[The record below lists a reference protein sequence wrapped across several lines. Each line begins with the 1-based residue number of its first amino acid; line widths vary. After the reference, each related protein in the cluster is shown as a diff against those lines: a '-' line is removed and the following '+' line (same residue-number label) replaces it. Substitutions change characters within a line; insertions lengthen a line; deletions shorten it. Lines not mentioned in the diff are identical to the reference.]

1 MSKKLVTSYT
11 FTAASKTIASADF
24 TSLEKI
30 QLITNV
36 TDNII
41 IYNFA
46 DATKGGTLSGTTL
59 TLTYDTTSMA
69 DADKLQIFVEDAAQT
84 VPVTDNGSTLSID
97 DGGGTITVDGSL
109 TVDLGANNDVTV
121 TSGAITE
128 TNSAAIKT
136 AVETIDNA
144 IAGTEMQVDVVAA
157 LPAGTNNIGDVDVV
171 SSALPTGAST
181 LAEQQSQTTH
191 LATIAGDTTD
201 IEAAVEL
208 IDDTV
213 ATLGTTTYTEA
224 ASKGLV
230 IGAVRRDADTTL
242 VDTTNEVA
250 PLQVDANGRLKV
262 EAFSG
267 EALPV
272 TMTSTTVTGTVAV
285 TQSGT
290 WDEVGIND
298 SGNSIT
304 VDNSGTFATQATL
317 QIGDNTVG
325 RVKITD
331 GTDVADVLD
340 LTNSNPV
347 ATAIV
352 DGNGDQIT
360 SFGGGT
366 QYTEDAAAAANPVG
380 TALMLVR
387 EDGRAGSLT
396 TTDGDNVAAR
406 GNNKGELYVK
416 STDSD
421 ALLTTIDADTGNI
434 STKIDT
440 VAGAVSGTEMQ
451 VDVVGALPAG
461 TNNIGDVDVLT
472 LPGVAGTVADN
483 AADSGNPIKVGAK
496 YNATQP
502 TYDDGDRADLQV
514 NSRGELIVRLYTAS
528 NAIAA
533 VVTNTDAVAT
543 SSIASK
549 YQVASL
555 GYVYNG
561 TTFDRMRGDTTGT
574 YTVAKPTTSGGQSIF
589 RSIDIDESE
598 EEIKATAGQ
607 LYWISAFN
615 RTAAPLYLKFY
626 NATAA
631 NVTVG
636 TTTPVMTF
644 VVPGNADSDGAGFV
658 LNFGDIGVAFGTAIS
673 VACTTGVADNDT
685 GAPGAND
692 CVINIG
698 YA

>member
-317 QIGDNTVG
+317 QTGDNTVG

-561 TTFDRMRGDTTGT
+561 TTFDRMRGDTVGT

-589 RSIDIDESE
+589 RSIDIDETE
-598 EEIKATAGQ
+598 EDIKTSAGQ
-607 LYWISAFN
+607 LYWIAAFN

-636 TTTPVMTF
+636 TTTPVLTF
-644 VVPGNADSDGAGFV
+644 VVPGNADSDGAGFTI
-658 LNFGDIGVAFGTAIS
+658 NFGDIGVAFGTAIS